1 MMCTNVP
8 QFCTYV
14 QLGFRGGTDQ
24 AEIAPRA
31 DLRRGAGLEVLA
43 KDSLSDLY
51 HDALHA
57 FEVVRRP
64 ADRDLLVREHVPVA
78 AGRPLQSPGLTGGE
92 TVDRQLHVGLQGAG
106 RLRIARLVVDQ
117 LVAAARE
124 LVDPVD
130 AAAEM
135 MWPDPEVE
143 LPLDPA
149 GLRPARHLA
158 GVVAVKRLDRLLAEL
173 ELVVG
178 LAEARA
184 PPGDPEEAHQP
195 LEAAGMGIVP
205 GLLAVKAL
213 QHLVDD
219 DSEPLI
225 DRRLLRDA
233 EDASELVLEGTRAVE
248 LDVGGRERQALAATR
263 QERFEGRLVALG
275 DQLPATLGR
284 SLLVEEIGIEP
295 GVAEG
300 GALVGRDRLLEQV
313 VHHRERVGDR
323 LLARALDQAGQ
334 LDELEKARD
343 GPIDVHVGVQPRF
356 AQLAART
363 PG

>member
-31 DLRRGAGLEVLA
+31 DLRRGTGLEVLA
-43 KDSLSDLY
+43 QDSLSDLH

-57 FEVVRRP
+57 FEVIRRP
-64 ADRDLLVREHVPVA
+64 ADRDLLVREDVPIA
-78 AGRPLQSPGLTGGE
+78 AGRSLQPPGLTGGE
-92 TVDRQLHVGLQGAG
+92 AVDRELHVGLQGAR
-106 RLRIARLVVDQ
+106 RLGIARLVVDQ

-124 LVDPVD
+124 LVDAVD
-130 AAAEM
+130 AAAEVV
-135 MWPDPEVE
+135 WPDPEVE
-143 LPLDPA
+143 LPLYPA

-158 GVVAVKRLDRLLAEL
+158 GVVAVERVDRLLAEL

-184 PPGDPEEAHQP
+184 PPGDAEQPHEP
-195 LEAAGMGIVP
+195 LEAACMGVVP

-213 QHLVDD
+213 QHLMDD

-233 EDASELVLEGTRAVE
+233 EDAG
-248 LDVGGRERQALAATR
+248 
-263 QERFEGRLVALG
+263 
-275 DQLPATLGR
+275 
-284 SLLVEEIGIEP
+284 
-295 GVAEG
+295 
-300 GALVGRDRLLEQV
+300 
-313 VHHRERVGDR
+313 
-323 LLARALDQAGQ
+323 
-334 LDELEKARD
+334 
-343 GPIDVHVGVQPRF
+343 
-356 AQLAART
+356 
-363 PG
+363 